1 MIKKRKPEPR
11 RKARGK
17 AKLLSREAVKPPTD
31 PWDAQGWWSY
41 LRDWK
46 DDWPSPGGLDYDAF
60 LHRFILAVVPDGW
73 IKPGYGPMAQGRQ
86 RQDIGKGHAAFLNM
100 SPLFN
105 SLPGLLLTGNGQ
117 EIEIQIPRGS
127 SRRKAGEIR
136 LLRVLSDYFFRES
149 IKAIVSDD
157 AKFFPDFW
165 QAVTYWRKCVKT
177 GEPLLKAKKRRVE
190 FMILTT
196 ALEDGEACYAVK
208 QLRKVVLKRF
218 PDESP
223 KPAWK
228 DIDKVV
234 TRLGIKKCRSS

>member
-1 MIKKRKPEPR
+1 VKKKCDK

-31 PWDAQGWWSY
+31 PWDARGWWSY

-46 DDWPSPGGLDYDAF
+46 DDWPSPGELDYDAF

-100 SPLFN
+100 SPLFD
-105 SLPGLLLTGNGQ
+105 SLAGLLPTGNGQ
-117 EIEIQIPRGS
+117 EIEIQIP
-127 SRRKAGEIR
+127 
-136 LLRVLSDYFFRES
+136 RVLSDYFFRES

-177 GEPLLKAKKRRVE
+177 GEPLLKAKKRRLE

-208 QLRKVVLKRF
+208 QLRKVVLTRF

>member
-1 MIKKRKPEPR
+1 VKKKRDKG
-11 RKARGK
+11 KARGK

-46 DDWPSPGGLDYDAF
+46 DDWPSSGGLDYDAF

-73 IKPGYGPMAQGRQ
+73 IKPGYGPMAQRRQ
-86 RQDIGKGHAAFLNM
+86 RQDIGKGHAAFLNL
-100 SPLFN
+100 SPLFD
-105 SLPGLLLTGNGQ
+105 SLGRLLLAGNGQ
-117 EIEIQIPRGS
+117 EIEIQIP
-127 SRRKAGEIR
+127 
-136 LLRVLSDYFFRES
+136 RVLSDYFFRES

-157 AKFFPDFW
+157 AKFFPDLW

-177 GEPLLKAKKRRVE
+177 GEPWLKAKKRRLE

-208 QLRKVVLKRF
+208 MKAQS
-218 PDESP
+218 PDGKTS
-223 KPAWK
+223 
-228 DIDKVV
+228 
-234 TRLGIKKCRSS
+234 TRL